1 MSDEKAKGVEML
13 AQWLAARHRHRA
25 SEVELIEASVA
36 MARGLR
42 RFADKISP
50 PPVGSICEGSF
61 RQPWRCSAVDR
72 GPRAEI
78 DDAASNTSQTGNVVQ
93 MRPRGAQ

>member
-1 MSDEKAKGVEML
+1 MSDDEKAKGVEML

-25 SEVELIEASVA
+25 SEVELVEASVA

-50 PPVGSICEGSF
+50 PPVE
-61 RQPWRCSAVDR
+61 VH
-72 GPRAEI
+72 
-78 DDAASNTSQTGNVVQ
+78 TGNVGQ
-93 MRPRGAQ
+93 LRPRGAQ